1 MQILKGKSVYSGIAI
16 GKIRYWHKNTQIVKR
31 YHISDIGK
39 EKEKF
44 MQAKI
49 MTIQQLGELY
59 QKARKEVGEEGAA
72 IFEIHQMMLSDE
84 DYINSIENII
94 TQQGLNAEYAVAKTC
109 ENFCAMFEAMDDQ
122 YMQAR
127 SADVKDISERLIGVL
142 MGKNNTNMFDD
153 DNMIIASDDLAPSE
167 TVQLDKNKIIAFV
180 TEKGSVNSHTS
191 ILARTMNIPAIIG
204 IDLSGFDG
212 ELAAIDGKTGTVY
225 IQPDE
230 KTLEQM
236 KQKYSEEQQQKQLL
250 AELKGKENVTADG
263 VRIKVYANIGNNKD
277 LAYVLS
283 NDAEGIGL
291 FRSEFLYMERDIYP
305 TEEEQFAAYKTVAV
319 TMGGKKVI
327 IRTLDIGADKQ
338 ADYFDLPREE
348 NPAMGMRAIRI
359 CLTRP
364 EVFKTQLRALFRAA
378 VYGNISVMYPMIT
391 SVAEVRKI
399 KSIVSEV
406 VSELKAEK
414 IPFEIPEQGIMI
426 ETPAAVMMSDELAH
440 EVSFFSIGTN
450 DLSQYTFAIDRQ
462 NSSLDEFYDP
472 HSESIMRMIQMTVQ
486 NGHKAGIWVG
496 ICGELAAD
504 TALTKRFLQMG
515 IDELSVSPGS
525 VLPLRKKIREINLS
539 QTD

>member
-1 MQILKGKSVYSGIAI
+1 MEILKGKSVYGGIAI
-16 GKIRYWHKNTQIVKR
+16 GKIKYWQKSNHVVKR
-31 YHISDIGK
+31 FHITDIDQ
-39 EKEKF
+39 EKERF

-49 MTIQQLGELY
+49 MTVQQLGELY
-59 QKARKEVGEEGAA
+59 QKAIKEVGEEGAA
-72 IFEIHQMMLSDE
+72 IFEIHQMMLDDA

-94 TQQGLNAEYAVAKTC
+94 TNQKLNAEYAVAHTC
-109 ENFCAMFEAMDDQ
+109 ENFCKMFESMDDS

-127 SADVKDISERLIGVL
+127 SQDVKDISSRLIGVL
-142 MGKNNTNMFDD
+142 MGKGSGDIPDD
-153 DNMIIASDDLAPSE
+153 DNLIIASDDLAPSE

-180 TEKGSVNSHTS
+180 TQNGSINSHTS
-191 ILARTMNIPAIIG
+191 ILARTMNIPAVIG
-204 IDLSGFDG
+204 IDLSQYDG
-212 ELAAIDGKTGTVY
+212 EMAAIDGKTGTVY
-225 IQPDE
+225 ISPDDE
-230 KTLEQM
+230 TLKEM
-236 KQKYSEEQQQKQLL
+236 EQKYLENQKQKQLL
-250 AELKGKENVTADG
+250 SELKGKPNETVDG
-263 VRIKVYANIGNNKD
+263 VKVKVYANIGNNKD
-277 LAYVLS
+277 LAYVIS

-291 FRSEFLYMERDIYP
+291 FRSEFLYLERDIYP
-305 TEEEQFAAYKTVAV
+305 TEEEQFAAYKTAAV

-338 ADYFDLPREE
+338 AHYFDLPKEE

-378 VYGNISVMYPMIT
+378 VFGNISIMYPMIT
-391 SVAEVRKI
+391 SVDEVRKI
-399 KSIVSEV
+399 KSVVSEV

-426 ETPAAVMMSDELAH
+426 ETPAAVMVSDLLAH

-462 NSSLDEFYDP
+462 NSCLDEFYNPYSDAL
-472 HSESIMRMIQMTVQ
+472 MRMIKMTVD

-504 TALTKRFLQMG
+504 TTLTKNFLKMG
-515 IDELSVSPGS
+515 VDELSVSPGA
-525 VLPLRKKIREINLS
+525 VLPLRKRIREINLS
-539 QTD
+539 EI

>member
-1 MQILKGKSVYSGIAI
+1 MVILKGKSVYGGIAI
-16 GKIRYWHKNTQIVKR
+16 GKIRYWHKNGQSVKR
-31 YHISDIGK
+31 FHITDADK

-44 MQAKI
+44 TAAKI

-59 QKARKEVGEEGAA
+59 QKALKEVGEEGAA

-94 TQQGLNAEYAVAKTC
+94 THQHLNAEYAVAHTC
-109 ENFCAMFEAMDDQ
+109 ENFCRMFESMDDV

-127 SADVKDISERLIGVL
+127 SVDVKDISERLINVI
-142 MGKNNTNMFDD
+142 MGKSTSNMFDE

-180 TEKGSVNSHTS
+180 TEKGSVNSHTA

-204 IDLSGFDG
+204 VDLRNFDG
-212 ELAAIDGKTGTVY
+212 ELAAIDGKTGDVY

-230 KTLEQM
+230 STLDEIN
-236 KQKYSEEQQQKQLL
+236 KKYLAEQQQKQLL
-250 AELKGKENVTADG
+250 AELKGKPNETIDG
-263 VRIKVYANIGNNKD
+263 VKVKVYANIGNNKD
-277 LAYVLS
+277 LAYVIS
-283 NDAEGIGL
+283 NDAGGIGL
-291 FRSEFLYMERDIYP
+291 FRSEFLYLERDIYP
-305 TEEEQFAAYKTVAV
+305 TEEEQFAAYKTVAT
-319 TMGGKKVI
+319 TMGSKKVI

-338 ADYFDLPREE
+338 ADYFDLPKEE

-378 VYGNISVMYPMIT
+378 VFGNISVMYPMIT
-391 SVAEVRKI
+391 SVSEVRRI
-399 KSIVSEV
+399 KSVVSEV

-426 ETPAAVMMSDELAH
+426 ETPAAVMVSDELAH
-440 EVSFFSIGTN
+440 EVAFFSIGTN
-450 DLSQYTFAIDRQ
+450 DLSQYTYAIDRQ
-462 NSSLDEFYDP
+462 NSNLDQFYEP
-472 HSESIMRMIQMTVQ
+472 HGKAIMRMIETTVK

-504 TALTKRFLQMG
+504 TSLTEKFLKMG
-515 IDELSVSPGS
+515 IDELSVSPSS

-539 QTD
+539 V

>member
-1 MQILKGKSVYSGIAI
+1 MQVLKGKSVHGGVAI
-16 GKIRYWHKNTQIVKR
+16 GKIRYWNKSTQIVNR
-31 YHISDIGK
+31 YHITDISK

-59 QKARKEVGEEGAA
+59 QKALKEVGQEGAA

-94 TQQGLNAEYAVAKTC
+94 THQSLNAEYAVAQTC

-142 MGKNNTNMFDD
+142 MGKNNASMFDD

-180 TEKGSVNSHTS
+180 TEKGSINSHTS
-191 ILARTMNIPAIIG
+191 ILARTMNIPAVIG
-204 IDLSGFDG
+204 VDLSSFDG
-212 ELAAIDGKTGTVY
+212 QMAAIDGKTGIVY
-225 IQPDE
+225 IQPDQ
-230 KTLEQM
+230 KTLEQI
-236 KQKYSEEQQQKQLL
+236 KQKYSEEQQQKKLF
-250 AELKGKENVTADG
+250 AELKGKQNITADG
-263 VRIKVYANIGNNKD
+263 VRVKVYANIGNNKD
-277 LAYVLS
+277 LAYVIS

-305 TEEEQFAAYKTVAV
+305 TEEEQFAAYKTVAI

-338 ADYFDLPREE
+338 ADYFDLPKEE

-391 SVAEVRKI
+391 SVDEVRKI

-406 VSELKAEK
+406 VAELKAEK

-426 ETPAAVMMSDELAH
+426 ETPAAVMMSSELAH

-462 NSSLDEFYDP
+462 NSSLDEFYEP
-472 HSESIMRMIQMTVQ
+472 HSEAIMRMIQMAAD

-504 TALTKRFLQMG
+504 TTVTKRFLQMG

-539 QTD
+539 EN

>member
-1 MQILKGKSVYSGIAI
+1 MEVLKGKSVYGGIAI
-16 GKIRYWHKNTQIVKR
+16 GKIRYRHKLKQIVKR
-31 YHISDIGK
+31 YHISDIGR
-39 EKEKF
+39 EKERF
-44 MQAKI
+44 TQAKI
-49 MTIQQLGELY
+49 MTIQQLGELH
-59 QKARKEVGEEGAA
+59 QKARKEVGEDGAA

-94 TQQGLNAEYAVAKTC
+94 TKQGLNAEYAVAKTS
-109 ENFCAMFEAMDDQ
+109 ENFCAMFEEMDDQ

-142 MGKNNTNMFDD
+142 MGENNTSITGDD
-153 DNMIIASDDLAPSE
+153 DMIIASDDLAPSE

-180 TEKGSVNSHTS
+180 TEKGSVNSHAS
-191 ILARTMNIPAIIG
+191 ILARTMNIPAVIG
-204 IDLSGFDG
+204 IDLSEYDG
-212 ELAAIDGKTGTVY
+212 EFAAVDGKTGTVY

-230 KTLEQM
+230 KTLKQL
-236 KQKYSEEQQQKQLL
+236 KQKYNEEQHQKQLL
-250 AELKGKENVTADG
+250 SELKGKENITIDG
-263 VRIKVYANIGNNKD
+263 TRIKVYANIGNNKD

-338 ADYFDLPREE
+338 ADYFDLPNEE
-348 NPAMGMRAIRI
+348 NPAMGMRAIRV

-391 SVAEVRKI
+391 SVDEVRKI

-426 ETPAAVMMSDELAH
+426 ETPAAVIMSDELAH

-472 HSESIMRMIQMTVQ
+472 HSEALMRMIQTAVQ

-504 TALTKRFLQMG
+504 TTLTEKFLKMG

-525 VLPLRKKIREINLS
+525 VLPLRKRIREINLS
-539 QTD
+539 QNM